1 MAEKMTRGQ
10 IQDLVGKFASEN
22 PKYRAALLSN
32 PKGTIEKQLNTQ
44 LGAMTV
50 KAVADTAD
58 TVHVVIP
65 YAAAEGELSD
75 SDLERVAGGKQD
87 IGELPGAR
95 RHRRLEHRDA
105 AEPLIVC

>member
-44 LGAMTV
+44 LGSVV

-75 SDLERVAGGKQD
+75 ADLERVAGGKQD
-87 IGELPGAR
+87 ITANCLVLGGTAVSNTVMQLN
-95 RHRRLEHRDA
+95 L
-105 AEPLIVC
+105 